1 MWIAIAALTVVV
13 VFLLLAVLGAM
24 REVVVL
30 RGDVKA
36 FTDLV
41 QRPPAPTFVA
51 ERDRVPAALSKRLP
65 HATESSERHLV
76 AFLSPGCQPCQ
87 DLASGLSAAVEEGH
101 LAREQLTVVVWAFT
115 HPEAERFASQIA
127 LPCILDGDG
136 KLSRLCEVRATPT
149 LFIVSA
155 DNHKVLDYSPEGS
168 TEWVI
173 SRMKGPALTAT
184 AA

>member
-1 MWIAIAALTVVV
+1 MWIAIAVLGVIV

-30 RGDVKA
+30 RGDVKG

-51 ERDRVPAALSKRLP
+51 EHGHLPAALIKRMP
-65 HATESSERHLV
+65 PASGSFARHLV

-87 DLASGLSAAVEEGH
+87 DLASGLAGAVGEGH
-101 LAREQLTVVVWAFT
+101 LGADQMSIVVWAFT
-115 HPEAERFASQIA
+115 YEEAERYATRLG
-127 LPCILDGDG
+127 LPAILDGDG
-136 KLSRLCEVRATPT
+136 QLSRMCEIRATPT
-149 LFIVSA
+149 LFVVSTE
-155 DNHKVLDYSPEGS
+155 NYKVLDYSPEGS

-173 SRMKGPALTAT
+173 SRMTGPALTAT